1 MRQKI
6 LFTGGSGLLALNW
19 AMAIRDRHTVILGL
33 HEREIALAGV
43 RGIKID
49 LESVDGL
56 IAALE
61 KIRPQIVVNTASLT
75 SVETC
80 EAVPDLAQHV
90 NVDLAA
96 NVAQACATLGIQL
109 VHISTDHL
117 FVGKESWVSE
127 AYPVKPVNVYGLT
140 KAEAEQRVLNAYPEA
155 LVIRTNFYGWG
166 TGYRHSFSD
175 VIIASLRANKE
186 LILFQD
192 VFYTPIL
199 IEVLVRAVHDLLEL
213 KAHGVFNVAAD
224 ERISKYEFG
233 LRVAQEFK
241 LDSALIKPGKIIDQ
255 VVLVRRPHDMSI
267 SNQKICHLLGRKLG
281 SVGEQISR
289 LHQQEKSGLA
299 QELQKL

>member
-19 AMAIRDRHTVILGL
+19 AMAIRNHYTVILGL
-33 HEREIALAGV
+33 HEREIALVGV
-43 RGIKID
+43 HVIKID
-49 LESVDGL
+49 LESVGSL
-56 IAALE
+56 IVALE
-61 KIRPQIVVNTASLT
+61 KIRPQIVVHTASLT

-80 EAVPDLAQHV
+80 EAAPDLAQHV

-117 FVGKESWVSE
+117 FLGRESWVDE

-140 KAEAEQRVLNAYPEA
+140 KAEAEQRVLDAHPEA

-175 VIIASLRANKE
+175 VIIASLRANKK

-192 VFYTPIL
+192 VFYTPVL
-199 IEVLVRAVHDLLEL
+199 IEVLVRAVHDLLEF

-233 LRVAQEFK
+233 LKIAQEFK
-241 LDSALIKPGKIIDQ
+241 LDNALIKPGKITDQ
-255 VVLVRRPHDMSI
+255 AALVRRPHDMSI
-267 SNQKICHLLGRKLG
+267 FNQKICHLLGRKLG